1 LMKLIFFFEFFRGL
15 SETPERSAN
24 ESFENERKVE
34 RKMSVFQP
42 RDTPSQGN
50 FKVQKN

>member
-1 LMKLIFFFEFFRGL
+1 MKLILLNIFRGL

-24 ESFENERKVE
+24 ESFENERKVD
-34 RKMSVFQP
+34 RKMSVFQL

-50 FKVQKN
+50 FKVLNIFF